1 MQSQPDQHDDP
12 THTLLIVVPLRV
24 SGALPGRAE
33 ALREDG
39 IGGLRAVAADLPAVL
54 RLLLAKHC
62 PDVAML
68 GLSAHAVSGD
78 GSATIEALRA
88 LAARVTE

>member
-1 MQSQPDQHDDP
+1 MQSQPDQHDAS

-78 GSATIEALRA
+78 GSIASAALSAVAEVIR
-88 LAARVTE
+88 E

>member
-1 MQSQPDQHDDP
+1 MQSQPDQHDAP
-12 THTLLIVVPLRV
+12 THTLLIVVPMRV

-54 RLLLAKHC
+54 RLLLTKHC
-62 PDVAML
+62 PDVAMQ

-78 GSATIEALRA
+78 GSIASAALSA
-88 LAARVTE
+88 VAEVIHE